1 MDVVEEL
8 LLELEIKFK
17 YRNNRSERKEKSEN
31 GGIEVGYLS
40 QRVFQVAVDNFVVK
54 VLFFIHKLTD
64 LITERVR
71 TKKRDLQ
78 YKDDNIN
85 VFTLRKLI

>member
-8 LLELEIKFK
+8 LLELEIKIK

-31 GGIEVGYLS
+31 GRIEVEYLS

-54 VLFFIHKLTD
+54 VVFFIHKLAD

-71 TKKRDLQ
+71 TKREIFSIKM
-78 YKDDNIN
+78 I
-85 VFTLRKLI
+85 ISMSSS